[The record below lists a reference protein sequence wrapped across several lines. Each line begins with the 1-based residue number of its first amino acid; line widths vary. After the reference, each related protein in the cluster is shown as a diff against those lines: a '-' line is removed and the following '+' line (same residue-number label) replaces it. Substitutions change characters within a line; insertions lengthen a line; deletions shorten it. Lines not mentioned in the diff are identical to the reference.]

1 MKRRIRRKNSSKKH
15 LVFIGVFILL
25 FLFILGLII
34 IRGHENKQNGT
45 DIGIADTDVEKSVQE
60 QQKEEVEKII
70 SGMTLEEKVAQLF
83 IITPETLTGMEN
95 MYQDIDVAKASVDSY
110 PVGGLIYFS
119 KNIDGPDSLKG
130 EIADINQYSI
140 AKTGIPMFISVD
152 EEGGLVVRIANNPN
166 FSVVTFPYLN
176 NINSEEEA
184 FHLGDTIGEYL
195 KDLGFNLD
203 FAPVADVLTNSQ
215 NQVVRNRAFSSDPN
229 IVADLVSAEVKGFN
243 VHNMISVLK
252 HFPGHGNTAGDTHFG
267 FAVTYKNLE
276 ELRVCEFLPFIS
288 GIDAGSDIVMIA
300 HISAPNV
307 IGNDTPCS
315 FSNMIIEDILRKEL
329 GFNGVVITDAL
340 NMGAISNIYS
350 SDEAAIK
357 AINSGVDILLMP
369 EDFNLAYNG
378 LIDAVKNG
386 TVKEERI
393 NEAVRKIL
401 LLKKKKLDF

>member
-110 PVGGLIYFS
+110 PVGELIYFS

-184 FHLGDTIGEYL
+184 L
-195 KDLGFNLD
+195 
-203 FAPVADVLTNSQ
+203 APKLLVILNILSYVLS
-215 NQVVRNRAFSSDPN
+215 
-229 IVADLVSAEVKGFN
+229 
-243 VHNMISVLK
+243 
-252 HFPGHGNTAGDTHFG
+252 
-267 FAVTYKNLE
+267 
-276 ELRVCEFLPFIS
+276 LPS
-288 GIDAGSDIVMIA
+288 L
-300 HISAPNV
+300 
-307 IGNDTPCS
+307 
-315 FSNMIIEDILRKEL
+315 II
-329 GFNGVVITDAL
+329 
-340 NMGAISNIYS
+340 
-350 SDEAAIK
+350 
-357 AINSGVDILLMP
+357 
-369 EDFNLAYNG
+369 
-378 LIDAVKNG
+378 
-386 TVKEERI
+386 
-393 NEAVRKIL
+393 KI
-401 LLKKKKLDF
+401 